1 MSYCYSVVEAL
12 QSWIASCNL
21 KNTTFFRGSACNAK
35 LNFFKN
41 QYFFRNILELSS
53 LEGLAMLSS
62 VNKFLLLLRFILS
75 CLPLPGYIH
84 PDEFF
89 QSPEVAADDVLGFNT
104 TRTWEWDSS
113 SPARSVV
120 FPMLSSGLPF
130 VLIRLINTL
139 FGMSYTTYILLVLPR
154 LWMTILTYL
163 IDLAM
168 EKIAQ
173 KIYHDDSLKER
184 KEKCIFLFRSSAVT
198 LVFFTRTFS
207 NTFETMLLA
216 LFLLKIVSQANQ
228 DSFTKHLSSTTA
240 TTAFILTIAFFIRPT
255 FVCFALVGSLV
266 YFAMCI
272 KNGNVLSQAIVGI
285 GVAAITSFAA
295 ICLDSYYFS
304 TIEGFQVSITP
315 LNLIKYNL
323 NESNLLLHGLHPR
336 FLHLAVNCPM
346 MFGPLF
352 GVFILSTAEL
362 VLLSYNASKGR
373 KWEVNLIFLASSTWL
388 AIFILSYF
396 RHQEPRYISPVI
408 FAMSL
413 VVAWA
418 LDRRPMLWK
427 RFIQF
432 WVIFN
437 AALVAWF
444 GFVHQGGIT
453 PCLSHLNKEINLGE
467 KIPNIEPCTKYNI
480 LFWYTYMAPEHLIS
494 AKKDADNKQIML
506 HNLGSLPAHNVTE
519 MIEAIKCD
527 EGHTS
532 MKCYQKV
539 S

>member
-1 MSYCYSVVEAL
+1 
-12 QSWIASCNL
+12 
-21 KNTTFFRGSACNAK
+21 
-35 LNFFKN
+35 
-41 QYFFRNILELSS
+41 
-53 LEGLAMLSS
+53 MLSS
-62 VNKFLLLLRFILS
+62 VNKFLLLLRFIMS

-104 TRTWEWDSS
+104 TRTWEWDSK
-113 SPARSVV
+113 SPARSVI

-130 VLIRLINTL
+130 VLIKLINSL
-139 FGMSYTTYILLVLPR
+139 FGMSHTTYILLVLPR
-154 LWMTILTYL
+154 LWMTILTCL
-163 IDLAM
+163 IDLLM

-173 KIYHDDSLKER
+173 NIYRDNILRER

-207 NTFETMLLA
+207 NTFETILLA
-216 LFLLKIVSQANQ
+216 LFLWKIVSQANQ
-228 DSFTKHLSSTTA
+228 DSFSKNLSSTTA
-240 TTAFILTIAFFIRPT
+240 AIAFILTIAFFIRPT
-255 FVCFALVGSLV
+255 FVWFALVGSLV
-266 YFAMCI
+266 YFVMCI
-272 KNGNVLSQAIVGI
+272 KNGSLLSQAIVAI
-285 GVAAITSFAA
+285 GAAAITSFVT

-304 TIEGFQVSITP
+304 TIEDFQVNITP

-323 NESNLLLHGLHPR
+323 NESNLSLHGLHPR
-336 FLHLAVNCPM
+336 FLHLVVNCPL

-373 KWEVNLIFLASSTWL
+373 KWELSLVFLATSTWL
-388 AIFILSYF
+388 AIFALSYF
-396 RHQEPRYISPVI
+396 KHQEPRYISPI
-408 FAMSL
+408 ILAMSF
-413 VVAWA
+413 VVAWT
-418 LDRRPMLWK
+418 LDRRPMLWRK
-427 RFIQF
+427 FIQF

-437 AALVAWF
+437 AALIAWF

-453 PCLSHLNKEINLGE
+453 PSLSHLNNEIHLG
-467 KIPNIEPCTKYNI
+467 KKTPYIEPCAKYNI

-494 AKKDADNKQIML
+494 ARKDADSKQIML
-506 HNLGSLPAHNVTE
+506 HNLGSLPTQNVTE
-519 MIEAIKCD
+519 LIEAIQKD
-527 EGHTS
+527 EKHAS